1 MFWKVAIGVLLMM
14 CWLSSPVHSSSIDDF
29 AQTPLVVLAGTDYTR
44 LLGMDG
50 YEIVSSNV
58 NWFEP
63 NTYQVLYRIKNGSK
77 TVQREVIVQDKFDF
91 INRGYEYTNIKD
103 QFFPQTNLDKEI
115 LSYLVIDSDNM
126 IIAYSEYNPIDQDAG
141 SKIAIAWMRNNT
153 VVWETTLREESYDY
167 VTKITLGNNEIVGV
181 GVTFNEQFNQ
191 NGWLFRI
198 GLDGTLLDDQT
209 YQGNHRNFFY
219 DVVAFEDSY
228 VVVGKSNSNQGVFVG
243 KKTIGNDYDA
253 MIGIVNRATMSL
265 TKVMMYGSNGDDVF
279 EEVIFYNQ
287 FLYIRTSTV
296 GLTGDFADG
305 ISQRR
310 SGIVK
315 MNLAGQIIRMNF
327 VSSISDMRL
336 EALTITDRGT
346 LYGIIGF
353 DNNATNR
360 RNYQI
365 YAVNQDA
372 SFTYI
377 DEYAYSNTNA
387 NIRLV
392 GFQTNEDE
400 IILVHQLN
408 KYVTNQTQQGFYIRT
423 YKEEQLLEEYDYILP
438 GSSIHPIGYLL
449 GDSLHILGVYKP
461 SVGGSKIAIFTTSR
475 VNIQSLG
482 GYRIDNNIQEIETHQ
497 VVINQQI
504 IPHDKVLSRTNV
516 NYQMFGYY
524 MLQYVFRHEAF
535 IIAFSKEVYVADLI
549 NVSSS
554 ELYSLGY
561 RLSFNGVGYL
571 NDKKISPGTQ
581 INQVGT
587 YVLEV
592 YGKDQVKKMISFGI
606 VDNISNK
613 QFHLAKLEKPSLL
626 EVQTSSKETS
636 SSMSVTYTSKINP
649 SSDWMN
655 LSQFK
660 HWFMFFPI
668 VCLPT
673 TIIIIT
679 KGVKQ

>member
-1 MFWKVAIGVLLMM
+1 MM

-167 VTKITLGNNEIVGV
+167 VTKITLGNDEIVGV

-228 VVVGKSNSNQGVFVG
+228 VVVGKSNSNQGVYVG
-243 KKTIGNDYDA
+243 KRTIGNDYDA

-305 ISQRR
+305 INQRR

-346 LYGIIGF
+346 MYGIIGF

-475 VNIQSLG
+475 VNIHSLG
-482 GYRIDNNIQEIETHQ
+482 GYRIDNDIQEIETHQ

-504 IPHDKVLSRTNV
+504 IPYDKVLSRTNV

-592 YGKDQVKKMISFGI
+592 YGKDQVKKMISFEI

-655 LSQFK
+655 LNQFK

-679 KGVKQ
+679 KGVKK

>member
-1 MFWKVAIGVLLMM
+1 MM

-29 AQTPLVVLAGTDYTR
+29 TQTPLVVLAGTDYTR
-44 LLGMDG
+44 LLGLDG

-167 VTKITLGNNEIVGV
+167 VTKITLGNDEIVGV

-228 VVVGKSNSNQGVFVG
+228 VVVGKSNSNQGVYVG
-243 KKTIGNDYDA
+243 KRTIGNDYDA

-305 ISQRR
+305 INQRR

-346 LYGIIGF
+346 MYGIIGF

-387 NIRLV
+387 NISLV

-475 VNIQSLG
+475 VNIHSLG
-482 GYRIDNNIQEIETHQ
+482 GYRIDNDIQEIETHQ

-504 IPHDKVLSRTNV
+504 IPYDKVLSRTNV

-561 RLSFNGVGYL
+561 RLTFNGIGYL
-571 NDKKISPGTQ
+571 NDKKINSGTQ

-679 KGVKQ
+679 KGVKK